1 MSAPF
6 PLFDAHLHA
15 DGLSDGDL
23 TAMAEFGV
31 KAALVPARDAVCPS
45 AKDLVAHFEEL
56 IHTQARRL
64 KRIGIRPFA
73 ALGVHPSRIPWHG
86 LEEVLAA
93 IPRLA
98 AAGRLVAI
106 GEIGLDKADPREEQV
121 FGRQLELAR
130 ELNLPVVVRTPE
142 RDKPRVTRRALALL
156 RETEIEPAAVLVDNA
171 NAQTIRT
178 IRECGFVAGL
188 SVNPMRLTAEEVA
201 GLIHSFGSEA
211 LIVSSDAGDGAHD
224 ILSLPRTAA
233 MLEKRGLCAQLIR
246 RVMFENAI
254 RFLRIDPS
262 AVI

>member
-15 DGLSDGDL
+15 DGLSDQDL
-23 TAMAEFGV
+23 AAMADFGV

-64 KRIGIRPFA
+64 KWLGIRPFA
-73 ALGVHPSRIPWHG
+73 ALGIHPSRIPWHG

-121 FGRQLELAR
+121 FGRQLELAG

-142 RDKPRVTRRALALL
+142 RDKL
-156 RETEIEPAAVLVDNA
+156 RESEIEPGAVLVDNA
-171 NAQTIRT
+171 NAQTLKT

-188 SVNPMRLTAEEVA
+188 SVNPMRLSAEEVV

-233 MLEKRGLCAQLIR
+233 MLAERGLSAQLIR
-246 RVMFENAI
+246 RVMFENAVG
-254 RFLRIDPS
+254 FLRIDPS
-262 AVI
+262 AVS